1 MDALQIYVAIAIIIL
16 AIMAFFIIFRARK
29 KKKEKLTPLAALA
42 FVFVFAGIVFG
53 ETRAVGYSL
62 MGIGVVL
69 AVIDIIIK
77 SKKNKK
83 RQ

>member
-29 KKKEKLTPLAALA
+29 KKKEKLTPLAGLA
-42 FVFVFAGIVFG
+42 FVFVFAGIIFG

>member
-1 MDALQIYVAIAIIIL
+1 MNALQIYVAIAIIIL
-16 AIMAFFIIFRARK
+16 AIMVFLIVFGARK
-29 KKKEKLTPLAALA
+29 KKKEKLTTLAGLA
-42 FVFVFAGIVFG
+42 FAFVLAGIVFG

-62 MGIGVVL
+62 IGIGVVL

-83 RQ
+83 RR